1 MWKKFRLNVL
11 IVGESL
17 LLLAVMLGILA
28 YFSHKALRQ
37 EAMRDA
43 EQTLEGTLQDI
54 DNILLSVEQSA
65 GNVYYDLLEHLDSPD
80 RMHVYSRKLVESN
93 PNIMGCAI
101 AFKPGYYPGRDLFMT
116 YVHRKSSAIGDNSD
130 IETTETFTDR
140 PYTEQRWF
148 VESVNTG
155 KTGWLDPLKG
165 HDTDTEPVVCFC
177 LPLSDSNGETVGVMA
192 VDVSIN
198 QLSKIV
204 LAAKPSENGYSVLL
218 AHNGSYIVHPDKEKL
233 QNPTIFSQM
242 ESNVSPSELD
252 AAESMLAG
260 EHGMKEFRRGNR
272 DWCVFYKPFQRVEWE
287 GRSNEKLGWS
297 VGVVYPEE
305 DIFGN
310 HKILL
315 YMVLCIAVLT
325 ILVFFMLSSWILR
338 RQLKPLKKLAFTARR
353 IAEGNYTE
361 LLPKTDRLDE
371 IGLLQNRFNKMQRS
385 LQIQVSELE
394 EEEAHLQQQSQSLA
408 AAYTKTVDTDV
419 MKTSFLHYMMN
430 QIDAPSESIDNS
442 VTTLCNNYHELSQQ
456 EIAHQVENI
465 QRKGEAVVELLN
477 HLAHVASIETGKE
490 ASHV

>member
-1 MWKKFRLNVL
+1 
-11 IVGESL
+11 
-17 LLLAVMLGILA
+17 
-28 YFSHKALRQ
+28 
-37 EAMRDA
+37 
-43 EQTLEGTLQDI
+43 
-54 DNILLSVEQSA
+54 
-65 GNVYYDLLEHLDSPD
+65 
-80 RMHVYSRKLVESN
+80 
-93 PNIMGCAI
+93 
-101 AFKPGYYPGRDLFMT
+101 
-116 YVHRKSSAIGDNSD
+116 
-130 IETTETFTDR
+130 
-140 PYTEQRWF
+140 
-148 VESVNTG
+148 
-155 KTGWLDPLKG
+155 
-165 HDTDTEPVVCFC
+165 
-177 LPLSDSNGETVGVMA
+177 
-192 VDVSIN
+192 
-198 QLSKIV
+198 
-204 LAAKPSENGYSVLL
+204 L